1 MSRTWSL
8 GAVADEMKAAQDQCR
23 QIKSLTERLSGFDN
37 AAAYEVARL
46 IHFVTTAAAA
56 LHDQGGGQGGT
67 ARRRFSGCLSLQT
80 LGPSAQARTRNAGA
94 ATSALQAQAAVD
106 RGGRHQGLSR

>member
-37 AAAYEVARL
+37 AAAYEVARTPDPL
-46 IHFVTTAAAA
+46 RDH
-56 LHDQGGGQGGT
+56 
-67 ARRRFSGCLSLQT
+67 
-80 LGPSAQARTRNAGA
+80 
-94 ATSALQAQAAVD
+94 
-106 RGGRHQGLSR
+106 GGRCVA